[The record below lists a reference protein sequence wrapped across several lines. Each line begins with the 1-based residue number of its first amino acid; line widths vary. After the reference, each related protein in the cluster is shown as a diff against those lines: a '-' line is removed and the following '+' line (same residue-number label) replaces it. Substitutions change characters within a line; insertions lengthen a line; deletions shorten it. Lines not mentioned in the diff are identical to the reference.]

1 MSISNDTPM
10 KRRPTHPG
18 EILREDFMPD
28 YDLTVSGLAEALGV
42 SRQTII
48 SLENGKYNPSILL
61 AHSIAQLF
69 GERIEDIFVFEE
81 EEA

>member
-1 MSISNDTPM
+1 MKNHIEEAPM
-10 KRRPTHPG
+10 KTRVK
-18 EILREDFMPD
+18 ELRTAAKM
-28 YDLTVSGLAEALGV
+28 TQQQLASELGV

>member
-1 MSISNDTPM
+1 M
-10 KRRPTHPG
+10 KNHIEERRKARGMTQQQ
-18 EILREDFMPD
+18 
-28 YDLTVSGLAEALGV
+28 LASELGV

-61 AHSIAQLF
+61 ARSIARLF
-69 GERIEDIFVFEE
+69 GAQIEDIFIFEE

>member
-1 MSISNDTPM
+1 M
-10 KRRPTHPG
+10 KNHIEERRKARGMTQQQ
-18 EILREDFMPD
+18 
-28 YDLTVSGLAEALGV
+28 LASELGV

-61 AHSIAQLF
+61 ARSIAQLF